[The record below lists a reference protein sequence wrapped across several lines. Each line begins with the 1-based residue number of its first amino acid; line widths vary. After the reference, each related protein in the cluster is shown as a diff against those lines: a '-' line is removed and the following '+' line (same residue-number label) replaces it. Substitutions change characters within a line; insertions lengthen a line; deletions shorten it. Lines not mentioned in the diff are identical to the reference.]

1 MAVEIRTENLRKTYK
16 SGENEVVALDDVTVN
31 IKASDMV
38 AVTGTSGAG
47 KSTLL
52 HLLGSLDVPS
62 SGTVYYGEQDI
73 YQWKEKELAKF
84 RCKQVGFVYQ
94 FFNLIPELSAWENI
108 ILPCTL
114 AKEKPDKAY
123 LENLCEELQLTDR
136 LGHLPAELSG
146 GQQQRVAIVRAL
158 ANQPEVLLCD
168 EPTGNL
174 DRESTKEVMK
184 VLNLVH
190 EKYKQSIVIVT
201 HDMEVAS
208 QCSRNIQISD
218 GRIVE

>member
-16 SGENEVVALDDVTVN
+16 RGENEVVALDSVTVS
-31 IKASDMV
+31 IQASEMV

-84 RCKQVGFVYQ
+84 RCRQVGFVYQ
-94 FFNLIPELSAWENI
+94 FFNLIPELNAWENI

-123 LENLCEELQLTDR
+123 LENLCEELQITDR
-136 LGHLPAELSG
+136 LGHLPGELSG

-158 ANQPEVLLCD
+158 ANRPEVLLCD

-174 DRESTKEVMK
+174 DKESTKEVMK
-184 VLNLVH
+184 VLNMIH
-190 EKYKQSIVIVT
+190 ENHKQTIVIVT
-201 HDMEVAS
+201 HDLEVAS
-208 QCSRNIQISD
+208 QCGRNIQISD
-218 GRIVE
+218 GKIV